1 MKRLTVALSVGL
13 SAVLL
18 CVVPARAKSID
29 EVFKS
34 APSQIL
40 PLLDNTA
47 RLDMLDYY
55 NSGMSNSTDN
65 NLGGGSAIT
74 GRGAERM
81 DLKITDASTMELALL
96 PAQNDSLIVV
106 ISTVMTP
113 VADSKI
119 SVFSS
124 DWKQNLTGKVIRVPE
139 LDDWLTPAGKKHKA
153 DVMQIV
159 PFMLVEYDYNPET
172 QILTFTNNTHHF
184 VGDEIYQIVEG
195 YLYPKMVYKWS
206 GKNFV
211 KQK

>member
-1 MKRLTVALSVGL
+1 MKRLTVAISVCLSVFAQGVFT
-13 SAVLL
+13 AQ
-18 CVVPARAKSID
+18 AKSID

-34 APSQIL
+34 APSQVL

-55 NSGMSNSTDN
+55 NSGMSNSTGN

-124 DWKQNLTGKVIRVPE
+124 DWKQNLTGKVIRVPGLE
-139 LDDWLTPAGKKHKA
+139 EWLTPAGKKHKT
-153 DVMQIV
+153 DVLQIV
-159 PFMLVEYDYNPET
+159 PFMLVEYDYDPAT
-172 QILTFTNNTHHF
+172 QMLTLTNNTHNF

-195 YLYPKMVYKWS
+195 YLYPKMMYKWTGNS
-206 GKNFV
+206 FV